1 MMTQADVLSQN
12 EEFGTGYKN
21 ESTNI
26 LTSFTAFTSAGSSQN
41 QQTSEPT
48 AAVNIERQKER
59 PKNLEFA
66 DLDTRT
72 YLNEQSPIKPSKY
85 LASDR

>member
-1 MMTQADVLSQN
+1 MTQADVLSQN
-12 EEFGTGYKN
+12 EEFGSGYKN

-26 LTSFTAFTSAGSSQN
+26 LTSFTAFTTPGNSQN
-41 QQTSEPT
+41 QPAGESTS
-48 AAVNIERQKER
+48 AVNFERQNER
-59 PKNLEFA
+59 PKKLEFSE
-66 DLDTRT
+66 LDSRN